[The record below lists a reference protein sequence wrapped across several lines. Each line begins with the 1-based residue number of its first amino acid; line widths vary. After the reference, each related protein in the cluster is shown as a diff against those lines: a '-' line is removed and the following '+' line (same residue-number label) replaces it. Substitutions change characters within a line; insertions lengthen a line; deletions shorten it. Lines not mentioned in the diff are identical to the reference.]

1 MDSIKSDVIV
11 EARRLAHKQLIPQPL
26 PPETSD
32 EKRFIQSSIDH
43 SPFECN
49 IFATFRFFLP
59 CEEMKMAWLIR
70 NNIW

>member
-43 SPFECN
+43 SPFEEIQHFCH
-49 IFATFRFFLP
+49 ILFFFAMWRDENGLAN
-59 CEEMKMAWLIR
+59 KK
-70 NNIW
+70 